1 MLTSITL
8 RAALLS
14 TSALTVALCWGCASG
29 VVGSGMGEA
38 VQFHAPAPP
47 DRELLPLVEDVETI
61 GVLSATNIES
71 VQALDIEKVMGR
83 LTDAT
88 ARGLRNLDDRTIL
101 SQDEIRWHFRG
112 ITLDSMTVFSD
123 SLQQALRTEL
133 NLDGIVYIT
142 LRSLNAQMTPVSP
155 SPYGTVNSPGL
166 NLSVELELLFVNL
179 NTGKRWAQAGRRN
192 SWQPVQADITGG
204 RGDPTER
211 QMLSALASPLRQ
223 FLSRLAP
230 PPRRQTRHFDTSGD

>member
-1 MLTSITL
+1 MSVATIRPLFACMLG
-8 RAALLS
+8 A
-14 TSALTVALCWGCASG
+14 ALCWGCASG
-29 VVGSGMGEA
+29 IIGNDMGET
-38 VQFHAPAPP
+38 VQFLAPAPP
-47 DRELLPLVEDVETI
+47 DTELLPLIQDIETI

-71 VQALDIEKVMGR
+71 VQSLDIEKVMGR

-88 ARGLRNLDDRTIL
+88 ARGLRNLEDRTIL
-101 SQDEIRWHFRG
+101 SQDEIRWHFRNVV
-112 ITLDSMTVFSD
+112 LDSATVFSD
-123 SLQQALRTEL
+123 SLQMALRTEL
-133 NLDGIVYIT
+133 DLDGIVYIT

-192 SWQPVQADITGG
+192 SWQPVQADVVGG

-223 FLSRLAP
+223 FLFRLAP

>member
-1 MLTSITL
+1 
-8 RAALLS
+8 
-14 TSALTVALCWGCASG
+14 
-29 VVGSGMGEA
+29 MGEA

-88 ARGLRNLDDRTIL
+88 ARGLRNLDNRTIL